1 MRSSIATV
9 VAAEVTKLDHT
20 MEKTYAVCWYLTDNN
35 FSQLSFEEQLV
46 VYSLASDESNRHEVE
61 NIKRQWDEWND
72 RRDLELIAVLG
83 YDPLSFS

>member
-1 MRSSIATV
+1 
-9 VAAEVTKLDHT
+9 
-20 MEKTYAVCWYLTDNN
+20 MEKTYVVCWYLTDNS

-61 NIKRQWDEWND
+61 SIKRQWDEWND
-72 RRDLELIAVLG
+72 RKHLELIAFLG